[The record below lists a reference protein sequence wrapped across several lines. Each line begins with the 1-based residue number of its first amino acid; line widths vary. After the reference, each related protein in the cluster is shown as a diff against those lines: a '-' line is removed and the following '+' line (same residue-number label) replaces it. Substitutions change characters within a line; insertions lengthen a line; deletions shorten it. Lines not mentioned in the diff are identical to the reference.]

1 MMMMMMLMISSRMEH
16 SDSATL
22 AVSQHHLPPSAP
34 LPTVLQ
40 INLSSIQNVTGQL
53 FYSHFPAK
61 TSKTLFQRNIY
72 CFAAVSCALSA
83 HTGQLVHLPLHG
95 TLGTLN
101 TWCTLHLH
109 GHTCPH
115 FTTFAWPH
123 LTIGA
128 LYICMATLDN
138 CQSGAFLQQGKGSW
152 VRFLPLKLKFHP

>member
-1 MMMMMMLMISSRMEH
+1 MMMMLMISSRMEH

-40 INLSSIQNVTGQL
+40 INLSTIQNVTGQL
-53 FYSHFPAK
+53 TLLFKFFPAK
-61 TSKTLFQRNIY
+61 TSKTLFQTKNY

-95 TLGTLN
+95 TLGN
-101 TWCTLHLH
+101 
-109 GHTCPH
+109 
-115 FTTFAWPH
+115 

-128 LYICMATLDN
+128 LYIIMATLVHT
-138 CQSGAFLQQGKGSW
+138 LQHLHG
-152 VRFLPLKLKFHP
+152 HT

>member
-1 MMMMMMLMISSRMEH
+1 MMLMMLMMLMMMMLMISSRMEH

-40 INLSSIQNVTGQL
+40 INLSTIQNVTGQL

-61 TSKTLFQRNIY
+61 ASKTVLQTKIY

-95 TLGTLN
+95 TLGN
-101 TWCTLHLH
+101 
-109 GHTCPH
+109 
-115 FTTFAWPH
+115 

-128 LYICMATLDN
+128 LYIMMATLVHT
-138 CQSGAFLQQGKGSW
+138 LQHLHG
-152 VRFLPLKLKFHP
+152 HT

>member
-1 MMMMMMLMISSRMEH
+1 MEH

-40 INLSSIQNVTGQL
+40 INLSTIQNVTGQL

-61 TSKTLFQRNIY
+61 ASKTLFETKIY

-83 HTGQLVHLPLHG
+83 HTGQLMHLPLHD
-95 TLGTLN
+95 TLGN
-101 TWCTLHLH
+101 
-109 GHTCPH
+109 
-115 FTTFAWPH
+115 

-128 LYICMATLDN
+128 LYIIMATLVHT
-138 CQSGAFLQQGKGSW
+138 LQHLHG
-152 VRFLPLKLKFHP
+152 HT